1 MDAQSGRAAAIA
13 VQAPPEQD
21 AHLVIDEAHQRSKA
35 FGVCSDDA
43 PDFSSL
49 AISQLKA
56 VLEENRF
63 LFQHAVPVMETRSSA
78 VGSPSARDGV
88 TTVRQA
94 NGISARAGRPARGR
108 E

>member
-1 MDAQSGRAAAIA
+1 MDAQSGRPAAIA

-49 AISQLKA
+49 AISSALLSA
-56 VLEENRF
+56 PATR
-63 LFQHAVPVMETRSSA
+63 AAIRRSS
-78 VGSPSARDGV
+78 SSL
-88 TTVRQA
+88 T
-94 NGISARAGRPARGR
+94 RAGAAAAAAGAQVRTRRRPLA
-108 E
+108 